1 MLKCKSEAS
10 NTEHMIIIFSTKDKN
25 ALYDASVFYFSKVIV
40 YFFNCKDLRNV
51 VEYTKNRDRNTNIV
65 LWEEK

>member
-25 ALYDASVFYFSKVIV
+25 ALNDASVFGFSNIMVS
-40 YFFNCKDLRNV
+40 FFNCKDIRNG
-51 VEYTKNRDRNTNIV
+51 VEYTK
-65 LWEEK
+65 K